1 METFPKYCK
10 GAGEQSFD
18 EQKAAATDLAELALI
33 FHEVLDCVNVFS
45 LRALDW
51 EVEVNAQ
58 SMTCDATGTGR
69 AILYAPKSYQ

>member
-33 FHEVLDCVNVFS
+33 FREVLDCGTLFS
-45 LRALDW
+45 LRELW
-51 EVEVNAQ
+51 I
-58 SMTCDATGTGR
+58 GR
-69 AILYAPKSYQ
+69 WK